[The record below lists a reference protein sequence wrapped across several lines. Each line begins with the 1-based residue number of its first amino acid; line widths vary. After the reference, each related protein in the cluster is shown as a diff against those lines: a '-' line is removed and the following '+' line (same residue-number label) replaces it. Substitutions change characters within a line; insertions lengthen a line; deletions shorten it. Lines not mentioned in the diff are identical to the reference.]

1 MLSIVITYYGQPAM
15 LAEQARAWR
24 NYPEGVEVIVV
35 DDGSAVPAECSFF
48 EGDSRSLYRVAEDIP
63 WHQDGA
69 RNLGAHVAAGDWLL
83 LLDIDHVLPAVELR
97 RLLGLL
103 PMLPEGCAFRPRRRL
118 VDGAY
123 PLARAANIWLIRR
136 EDFWLVGGYDE
147 RLCGSYGTDMEFRP
161 RLRRTLVEERLP
173 VTLDVYLERNIPD
186 AATRGLDRT
195 VVTPPKLMG
204 PPQVLG
210 FEWSRVA

>member
-1 MLSIVITYYGQPAM
+1 MLSIVLPYYNQPAM
-15 LAEQARAWR
+15 LKEQARVWR
-24 NYPEGVEVIVV
+24 DYPGGVEIIVV
-35 DDGSAVPAECSFF
+35 DDGSAVPAEA
-48 EGDSRSLYRVAEDIP
+48 EGCAIYRVTEDIP

-69 RNLGAHVAAGDWLL
+69 RNLGAHVASGDWLL

-103 PMLPEGCAFRPRRRL
+103 PMLEPGCAYRPRRRL

-123 PLARAANIWLIRR
+123 PLARAANIWLLRR
-136 EDFWLVGGYDE
+136 EDFWQVGGYDE
-147 RLCGSYGTDMEFRP
+147 RLCGSYGTDLEFRP

-173 VTLDVYLERNIPD
+173 VVLDVYREKNIAD

-195 VVTPPKLMG
+195 VVQPPKLFG
-204 PPQVLG
+204 PPTVLD